1 LSRFHRFIYPGHV
14 RITRS
19 NPGRKRRPSPLGQF
33 VIGGAVMCATI
44 GIDTDLTLSY
54 QLFTLLASL
63 YLLAS
68 IASGIYKPQIKV
80 NRVLPAFATAGE
92 AFTYKVKIVNQGQT
106 LIENLQVLDAPRVIA
121 PALEEYLTTPEPL
134 EEQRNAYDRFI
145 GFHRYLW
152 LQRHKTGLVPQQS
165 QVPTV
170 PVGGETSTLV
180 EAKPLRRGIVNFSGI
195 TVFRPDPMGLVY
207 RLSHFKQTEKLV
219 VLPRRYSISASYKPP
234 GGRHYQPGGINR
246 SRSVGDSE
254 EFVSLRDYRAGD
266 MVRRIHWPSLAKRNK
281 PVVKEFQ
288 DEYFVRQALLLDT
301 CCDDWEILE
310 EIVSIAASFAVTLT
324 TSDSLLD
331 LMFLADKVHTFTTG
345 RSLAHEQQLLEVLA
359 SIEKSALP
367 FESLGNSVLQHASLL
382 SGCIMIASQWNE
394 PRRSLASRLDSLGI
408 PVEVIV
414 VTRDPQQESAGVHFF
429 QPAEIETGL
438 ANLVSKQ
445 EPAR

>member
-1 LSRFHRFIYPGHV
+1 LSRFHQFIYPGHV

-19 NPGRKRRPSPLGQF
+19 NPGRKRRPSSLGQF
-33 VIGGAVMCATI
+33 VLGGGVMCATI

-68 IASGIYKPQIKV
+68 LASQIHKPQIKV
-80 NRVLPAFATAGE
+80 TRILPAFATAGE
-92 AFTYKVKIVNQGQT
+92 VFTYKVKVVNKGQT
-106 LIENLQVLDAPRVIA
+106 VIENLKVLDAPKVIA
-121 PALEEYLTTPEPL
+121 PGLEEYLTTPEPL

-145 GFHRYLW
+145 GYHRYVW
-152 LQRHKTGLVPQQS
+152 LQRRKTGLVPQQS
-165 QVPTV
+165 QVPIV
-170 PVGGETSTLV
+170 PVGGEASTLV
-180 EAKPLRRGIVNFSGI
+180 EAKPLRRGIINFSGI
-195 TVFRPDPMGLVY
+195 TISKPDPMGLVE
-207 RLSHFKQTEKLV
+207 RLSHFRQIDKLV
-219 VLPRRYSISASYKPP
+219 VLPRRYRISASYKPP
-234 GGRHYQPGGINR
+234 GGRHYQPGGVNR

-301 CCDDWEILE
+301 CCDDWELLE

-359 SIEKSALP
+359 SIEKSEQP
-367 FESLGNSVLQHASLL
+367 FESLSNSVLQHAPLL
-382 SGCIMIASQWNE
+382 SGCIMIASKWNE
-394 PRRSLASRLDSLGI
+394 SRRTLTARLESLGI
-408 PVEVIV
+408 PVEIIV
-414 VTRDPQQESAGVHFF
+414 VTRSYQPDSAGVHFF
-429 QPAEIETGL
+429 QLGKIEKGL
-438 ANLVSKQ
+438 ANLTSKLG
-445 EPAR
+445 PAR